1 MTEYEKDLVI
11 RAIDSYIDS
20 ICAGEVI
27 GTDDDIDILTDFIEK
42 IKNI

>member
-1 MTEYEKDLVI
+1 MTEYEKKLTI
-11 RAIDSYIDS
+11 QAIDSYIDS

-27 GTDDDIDILTDFIEK
+27 GTDSDIDILLDVIEK

>member
-1 MTEYEKDLVI
+1 MTEYEKNLTI
-11 RAIDSYIDS
+11 QAIDSYIDS

-27 GTDDDIDILTDFIEK
+27 GTDGDIDILSNVIEK